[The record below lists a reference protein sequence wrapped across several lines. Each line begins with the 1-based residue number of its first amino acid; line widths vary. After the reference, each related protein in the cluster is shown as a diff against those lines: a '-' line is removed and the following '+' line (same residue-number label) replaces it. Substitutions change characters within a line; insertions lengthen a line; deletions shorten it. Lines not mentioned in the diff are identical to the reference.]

1 MDNFLF
7 WLIEIL
13 KVNQESIIKFVAFL
27 SASILGTYLQL
38 SLIIKEAGYKDVV
51 KIKLL
56 KVLSYKLL
64 ILNVVFTAIFVGGI
78 YQIFSILNQL
88 FEHFFLQVVILFTI
102 VILIITNYSR
112 SVDELIDELND
123 YLGGFDLRSVPIL
136 TRIFKQVIGLYKLVY
151 DPLYKDIIT
160 KCQKI
165 EAQSNDEAIKLL
177 NSQKEPEIRE
187 ILKQYE
193 EYSSEE
199 LKLREMCADINRKIM
214 AFPSQ
219 NNTQNHHRE
228 KLRNNYNKLLDS
240 VINDQCVEFA
250 QKIDAAAIFMQE
262 EGLFRK

>member
-7 WLIEIL
+7 SLIEIL
-13 KVNQESIIKFVAFL
+13 NVDQESIIKFFVFL

-38 SLIIKEAGYKDVV
+38 SFIIKEARYKNVE
-51 KIKLL
+51 IKLL
-56 KVLSYKLL
+56 TVLSYKLL

-136 TRIFKQVIGLYKLVY
+136 TKIFKQVIGLYKLVY
-151 DPLYKDIIT
+151 DRLYKDIIT

-165 EAQSNDEAIKLL
+165 EAQSHDEAIKLL
-177 NSQKEPEIRE
+177 NFQKEPEIRE

-193 EYSSEE
+193 GYSSEE
-199 LKLREMCADINRKIM
+199 LQLKAICSEIDRRIR

-219 NNTQNHHRE
+219 TMTQKDLQE
-228 KLRNNYNKLLDS
+228 KLRNSYNELLNN
-240 VINDQCVEFA
+240 VISNQSFEFSA
-250 QKIDAAAIFMQE
+250 KIYAAAIFMQE
-262 EGLFRK
+262 ESLFHK